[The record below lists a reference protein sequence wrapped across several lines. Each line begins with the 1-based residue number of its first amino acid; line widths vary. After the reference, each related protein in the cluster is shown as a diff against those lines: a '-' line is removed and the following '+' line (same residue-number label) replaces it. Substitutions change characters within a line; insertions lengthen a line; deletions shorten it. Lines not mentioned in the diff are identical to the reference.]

1 MAYVSVPEWTPHQVT
16 EWLKGLDTVILSYS
30 HNFLNNNVGGQ
41 KLLDICASDLENL
54 GINKVGHQEI
64 ILEAISLLRNF
75 HYDLDRENM
84 QLLAVRLSCSAHSL
98 EQTIKADLKENPRGS
113 QRVRTQIMADVTGV
127 TATIKALVLW
137 IDRQP
142 FASNEKYQ
150 EIRAIILSL
159 GLSIATCTQR
169 DRFAENPVEEI
180 MQKCAQLTKLAN
192 EIIENSKDPMVL
204 QPASLDIATIRSRQ
218 GDDLGFTLARSW
230 HGAHQVVEVNPQST
244 PHHQS
249 GRIELGDEVV
259 QINYQTVVGWRLKSL
274 LLLFKQ
280 ESKAQIFL
288 TLKKRPQHSTI
299 YGQVYIKP
307 YRLPS
312 KNRAAAL
319 AQWQD
324 SSLPSPRPEF
334 LAIPHFELPRLRSEK
349 TEDTRF
355 LESSS
360 SESENEA
367 PYIRAQPG
375 RSSNIHA
382 GSVLS
387 LMLPRN
393 KIQRRATVS
402 GYSSTYKHVPVGIE
416 LFRAQ
421 IQREMQR
428 RGLQCPAKSNEDA
441 ASIRCHGGSTVSLA
455 VRPSTFLGT
464 VGNQCLDQK

>member
-1 MAYVSVPEWTPHQVT
+1 MAYVNVAGWTPAQVT
-16 EWLKGLDTVILSYS
+16 DWMKGLDPMTHVYS
-30 HNFLNNNVGGQ
+30 HNFLNNNICGQ
-41 KLLDICASDLENL
+41 QLLDFCASDLENL
-54 GINKVGHQEI
+54 GIVKVGHQEI
-64 ILEAISLLRNF
+64 ILEALSLLRNF

-98 EQTIKADLKENPRGS
+98 EQTIKADLKENPRGA

-127 TATIKALVLW
+127 TAAIKSLVLW

-142 FASNEKYQ
+142 FAKNEKYQ
-150 EIRAIILSL
+150 EIRAIILSI

-180 MQKCAQLTKLAN
+180 QQKCAQLAKLADD
-192 EIIENSKDPMVL
+192 IIENSKDSLVL
-204 QPASLDIATIRSRQ
+204 QPASLDLATIRSRS

-230 HGAHQVVEVNPQST
+230 NGAHQVVEVNLQGT

-249 GRIELGDEVV
+249 GRIEVGDEVV

-274 LLLFKQ
+274 LLLLGQ
-280 ESKAQIFL
+280 ESKAQVSQIFL

-312 KNRAAAL
+312 KNRAL

-324 SSLPSPRPEF
+324 SNLPSPRPEF
-334 LAIPHFELPRLRSEK
+334 LAIPHFELPRLK
-349 TEDTRF
+349 TERTEEKF
-355 LESSS
+355 LVSSS
-360 SESENEA
+360 SDSEDEA
-367 PYIRAQPG
+367 PYIRAQSG
-375 RSSNIHA
+375 RASNINA

-402 GYSSTYKHVPVGIE
+402 GYSSTYKHVPIGIE

-428 RGLQCPAKSNEDA
+428 RGLQCPSRNTEDA
-441 ASIRCHGGSTVSLA
+441 ASIRCHGGSTISLA
-455 VRPSTFLGT
+455 VRPSTFLGS
-464 VGNQCLDQK
+464 VGNQSLDRP